1 MSRSL
6 FSLFRVRFTFYERA
20 ICSFHRKLKVGLNNI
35 YQNFWLCFHK
45 KEWFTLHHSSRSL
58 QKERKSD
65 ALFCQKTSNSH
76 TKNNERIPN
85 HGQNPKLG
93 ILLSPD
99 PGDFSKTLPANRN
112 GKYRTNFLRFLYV
125 YTVLTFSGIFNIL
138 VLHTVCMNLN
148 LKNSLI
154 KTYFNSFVMPF
165 YSIFGRLLAAL
176 TISEK
181 MPLTLF
187 TPPSCQIN
195 LIKKY
200 QKEYSA

>member
-20 ICSFHRKLKVGLNNI
+20 ICSFHRKLNVGLNNR
-35 YQNFWLCFHK
+35 YQNCWLCFHK

-58 QKERKSD
+58 QKERRSD

-112 GKYRTNFLRFLYV
+112 GKSRTNFTKDLHYYCHVGTVGTCTAQYGMFFNRNLWQFCKRHIFLSR
-125 YTVLTFSGIFNIL
+125 LFSGN
-138 VLHTVCMNLN
+138 
-148 LKNSLI
+148 KYKK
-154 KTYFNSFVMPF
+154 KTLSP
-165 YSIFGRLLAAL
+165 AAL
-176 TISEK
+176 
-181 MPLTLF
+181 
-187 TPPSCQIN
+187 
-195 LIKKY
+195 
-200 QKEYSA
+200 

>member
-1 MSRSL
+1 MSRFL
-6 FSLFRVRFTFYERA
+6 FSLFRVRFTFYKRA

-112 GKYRTNFLRFLYV
+112 GKYRTNFTKDLHYYCHVGTVGTCTAQYGMFFNRNLWQFCKMHIFLSR
-125 YTVLTFSGIFNIL
+125 LFSGNK
-138 VLHTVCMNLN
+138 C
-148 LKNSLI
+148 KK
-154 KTYFNSFVMPF
+154 KT
-165 YSIFGRLLAAL
+165 
-176 TISEK
+176 
-181 MPLTLF
+181 
-187 TPPSCQIN
+187 
-195 LIKKY
+195 
-200 QKEYSA
+200 